1 MIYNVVH
8 QDGERGSMDKKTRP
22 TSIRLSEEGK
32 QLRKLLAK
40 KLGLSESAV
49 VELAIRK
56 LAESE
61 GVSLPAQR
69 AM

>member
-1 MIYNVVH
+1 
-8 QDGERGSMDKKTRP
+8 MDKKNKP

-32 QLRKLLAK
+32 QLRKLLAQ

-56 LAESE
+56 LAEAE
-61 GVSLPAQR
+61 RVR
-69 AM
+69 THE

>member
-1 MIYNVVH
+1 
-8 QDGERGSMDKKTRP
+8 MDKKTKS

-49 VELAIRK
+49 IELALRR
-56 LAESE
+56 LAQME
-61 GVSLPAQR
+61 GVVTK
-69 AM
+69 